1 MGILINLVDSI
12 LFFAQILTAFLFAID
27 LMLLVIGNITLG
39 ASSVIVS
46 SLSYY
51 FIQKTESERKH
62 DEEM

>member
-1 MGILINLVDSI
+1 MGKLINLVDSI
-12 LFFAQILTAFLFAID
+12 LFFAQILTAFLFAIG

-46 SLSYY
+46 LVSFY
-51 FIQKTESERKH
+51 FIRNTESEKKD